1 MFANYLIGLREGL
14 EAALIVG
21 ILAAYLTKLGQGKQ
35 IPKIL
40 YGVAAAVLLCVGA
53 GLVLWQIESTLPKGT
68 EEAIAGI
75 TSIVAVVFVT
85 WMIFWMARESRKLG
99 GSLRSKIDAA
109 VQGSIWSLSFV
120 AFFAVI
126 REGIETSVLL
136 WSATK
141 SVGSDGSPAWGAF
154 LGLATAAVLGYL
166 LYRGSLKVNLGVF
179 FKYTGAYLIVVAA
192 GILSYGIHELQE
204 IGWLNLLPHKAYD
217 LSVAIPD
224 GSVLHA
230 VLKGVLAFDTAP
242 TLLQALA
249 WFAYL
254 IPVAVIYWRA
264 SFGKVAK

>member
-1 MFANYLIGLREGL
+1 
-14 EAALIVG
+14 
-21 ILAAYLTKLGQGKQ
+21 
-35 IPKIL
+35 
-40 YGVAAAVLLCVGA
+40 
-53 GLVLWQIESTLPKGT
+53 
-68 EEAIAGI
+68 
-75 TSIVAVVFVT
+75 
-85 WMIFWMARESRKLG
+85 MIFWMARESRKLG

-141 SVGSDGSPAWGAF
+141 SVGNDGSPAWGAF
-154 LGLATAAVLGYL
+154 LGLATATVLGYL
-166 LYRGSLKVNLGVF
+166 LYRGSLKVNLGIF

-204 IGWLNLLPHKAYD
+204 IGWINLLPQKAYD

-230 VLKGVLAFDTAP
+230 VLKGVIAFDTAP

-264 SFGKVAK
+264 SFRKVAK